1 MPIILQ
7 KTAFFLQRLFRLSE
21 AHLMLLAAGVVG
33 VIGALSTI
41 AFRDSLAIM
50 QRLLVGHSGSFEEMA
65 AALPWEMRVLLPTV
79 GGIVAGAFLLLAKRF
94 ASGVTSDYMEAVA
107 VGDGDVSVR
116 QTLLRSLSSLASIV
130 SGGSIGREGAMV
142 QLAAMWAS
150 VIGRAGK
157 LEASRLRLLVACG
170 AAAGLAA
177 AYNAPIAGAFF
188 ITEIVL
194 GSIAMNSF
202 GPVLVAAIVSNITMR
217 QLPGYQ
223 QAFEMPAF
231 HEIANVEIV
240 LFIGL
245 GILAGIAAP
254 QFLRVLDLSKRLFQK
269 SRLPLPVRLGT
280 GGLLVGI
287 LSIWVPQIWGNGY
300 GVVNSLLH
308 ENWLWPAVL
317 TILVFK
323 MVATALTTGSGAVGG
338 VFTPTLFMGAAIGCL
353 FGQLMHVLWPDVVSP
368 PFAYAMVGMG
378 AFLAAATG
386 APLMAMLMIF
396 EMTLSYQVML
406 PLMLSCVVAY
416 VIARSIDGTSIYEII
431 VKRNQEER
439 ERLRLRQTQMRDMIK
454 PAETVLPLT
463 ATLGEMTQT
472 FIRHSVKYVYIVDDV
487 NRYQGVVALQD
498 LTLVLTDEQAHGDK
512 TAADFL
518 RSDFLPVITPE
529 MSLGEALE
537 RFLTHQGERLPI
549 IQSVDDPILLGA
561 IYKTSL
567 LDAYFRLS

>member
-1 MPIILQ
+1 M
-7 KTAFFLQRLFRLSE
+7 
-21 AHLMLLAAGVVG
+21 
-33 VIGALSTI
+33 
-41 AFRDSLAIM
+41 
-50 QRLLVGHSGSFEEMA
+50 
-65 AALPWEMRVLLPTV
+65 
-79 GGIVAGAFLLLAKRF
+79 
-94 ASGVTSDYMEAVA
+94 
-107 VGDGDVSVR
+107 
-116 QTLLRSLSSLASIV
+116 LRSLSSFFSIV

-142 QLAAMWAS
+142 QLAAMCAS
-150 VIGRAGK
+150 LLGRATRM
-157 LEASRLRLLVACG
+157 EPARLRLLVACG
-170 AAAGLAA
+170 AAAGLSA

-223 QAFEMPAF
+223 QVFQMPPF
-231 HEIANVEIV
+231 HDIATKEVF
-240 LFIGL
+240 LFIAL

-254 QFLRVLDLSKRLFQK
+254 QFLRLLDFSRGLFQK
-269 SRLPLPVRLGT
+269 SRLPLPLRLGL

-308 ENWLWPAVL
+308 ENWLWPAVV

-353 FGQLMHVLWPDVVSP
+353 FGQAMHAFWPDFISP
-368 PFAYAMVGMG
+368 PFAYAIVGMG

-416 VIARSIDGTSIYEII
+416 VIARSIDGTSIYDII
-431 VKRNQEER
+431 VKRNREER
-439 ERLRLRQTQMRDMIK
+439 ERLRLRQMQMREMIK

-463 ATLGEMTQT
+463 ATLDEMMQV
-472 FIRHSVKYVYIVDDV
+472 FIRHSVKYVYIVNET

-498 LTLVLTDEQAHGDK
+498 LTLVLVDEQTHGS

-518 RSDFLPVITPE
+518 RGDFLPVITPE
-529 MSLGEALE
+529 MSLSEALQ
-537 RFLTHQGERLPI
+537 RFMLHQGERLPI
-549 IQSVDDPILLGA
+549 VQSLDDPVLLGA

-567 LDAYFRLS
+567 LEAYYRLS